1 MKRSILIPSLLA
13 ALLAVPLTALAANSP
28 AYEIANI
35 LSGTFKG
42 TTPGNELQLDFK
54 PVPTDSQHPY
64 DLFLEVSG
72 KYLGQTV
79 ARRQGLIRLE
89 VQGRGIYIGFVPK
102 FDATVTALS
111 PDAARF
117 TESESNAACGFTL
130 GAAGDGFAGDVP
142 MSACTFALRGPTGKW
157 TVEIEPATIRLRNAD
172 TGETLRFRKAGK

>member
-1 MKRSILIPSLLA
+1 MKRLLLA
-13 ALLAVPLTALAANSP
+13 ATFLATVCTPAVFAASP
-28 AYEIANI
+28 DKVYDIAAI
-35 LSGTFKG
+35 LSGTFEG
-42 TTPGNELQLDFK
+42 STPGNHLRLDLR
-54 PVPTDSQHPY
+54 PVTIDPAHPY

-89 VQGRGIYIGFVPK
+89 VQGRGIYVGFVPK